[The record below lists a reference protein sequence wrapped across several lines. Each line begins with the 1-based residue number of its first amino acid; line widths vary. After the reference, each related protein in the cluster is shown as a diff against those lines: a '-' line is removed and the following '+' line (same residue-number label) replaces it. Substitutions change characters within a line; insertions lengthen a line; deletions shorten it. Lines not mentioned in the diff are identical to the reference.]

1 MGRDPLGLYTIMIH
15 GVQLGIS
22 PFQTPKP
29 GAYAGK
35 DLGKDIADATGET
48 VKEVLWSGN
57 LFSGE
62 AASDA
67 FYQLGQLIS
76 AAPPGEPI
84 NIIAHSWG
92 SVLAAN
98 YLSST
103 GTTVDLLVT
112 IGSPL
117 SALTPVPRSAA
128 EWVNISST
136 HDPISWPSIS
146 TGAQQYVLIGGGHT
160 WYWRSGFVKREM
172 IKRIREQKKKRR

>member
-1 MGRDPLGLYTIMIH
+1 MQTGKPEAGTYKNSELGEAIQKATSETI
-15 GVQLGIS
+15 
-22 PFQTPKP
+22 T
-29 GAYAGK
+29 
-35 DLGKDIADATGET
+35 
-48 VKEVLWSGN
+48 EVLWNGN

-62 AASDA
+62 AASNA
-67 FYQLGQLIS
+67 FDQLAQLIS

-103 GTTVDLLVT
+103 GTPVDLLVT

-136 HDPISWPSIS
+136 TDPISWGSVS
-146 TGAQQYVLIGGGHT
+146 TGAQQYVLIGAGHT
-160 WYWRSGFVKREM
+160 WYWKSSYVKRELT
-172 IKRIREQKKKRR
+172 KRIREQKKNRR